1 MRSYGLKTKTIF
13 GGKNRFF
20 HYEPLST
27 SSFRKNLSTLGAIH
41 FQKAK
46 FLGKMKFGD
55 VIPFSTRALSGYP
68 ARTLLMI
75 LAMAIGVSSVILLTA
90 MGEGA
95 RNYVIQEFSALG
107 THLLIV
113 LPGRSE
119 TTGGPPPLLGETPRD
134 LTLEDALSLTRN
146 SAIRRVA
153 PITVGSAPVSWKQ
166 RDREV
171 TILGSTESLFE
182 IRHLSM
188 AQGSFIP
195 AGDPTRAQAICVL
208 GYKVKNE
215 LFGNHSP
222 LGEWVRIGDRRF
234 RIIGVLTQKGQ
245 SLGLDMG
252 DVAVVPVASAQALFN
267 TSALFRVLVQ
277 ANGRD
282 AIPKAKKTILTTIR
296 ERHDGEDDVTVI
308 TQDALLSTFD
318 RILVAMTL
326 SVAGIAA
333 ISLSVAG
340 ILIMNVMLIAVSQ
353 RTTEVGL
360 LKAIGAPDSQ
370 ILRLFLTES
379 AILSLI
385 GAGFGLILA
394 FIGTWLIART
404 FPIFPISIPVWS
416 SGAAVFVAFLTGLIF
431 GVLPARRAARLDPV
445 EALSR
450 R

>member
-1 MRSYGLKTKTIF
+1 
-13 GGKNRFF
+13 
-20 HYEPLST
+20 
-27 SSFRKNLSTLGAIH
+27 
-41 FQKAK
+41 
-46 FLGKMKFGD
+46 MKSGD
-55 VIPFSTRALSGYP
+55 VIQFSWKALSGYP
-68 ARTLLMI
+68 TRTLLMI
-75 LAMAIGVSSVILLTA
+75 LAMAIGVASVILLTA
-90 MGEGA
+90 LGEGA
-95 RNYVIQEFSALG
+95 RRFVTDEFTSLG
-107 THLLIV
+107 TYLLIV

-134 LTLEDALSLTRN
+134 LTLEDALSLTR
-146 SAIRRVA
+146 SSTIRRMA
-153 PITVGSAPVSWKQ
+153 PITVGSAPVSWKH

-171 TILGSTESLFE
+171 SVLGSTAELFE

-188 AQGSFIP
+188 AQGRFIP
-195 AGDPTRAQAICVL
+195 AGDPSRGLAVCVL
-208 GYKVKNE
+208 GYKLKKE
-215 LFGNHSP
+215 LFGNQSP

-234 RIIGVLTQKGQ
+234 RVIGVLAKKGQ

-252 DVAVVPVASAQALFN
+252 DVVVVPVASAQALFN
-267 TSALFRVLVQ
+267 TSALFRILLQ
-277 ANGRD
+277 ANGRE
-282 AIPKAKKTILTTIR
+282 AIPKAKKAVLATIR
-296 ERHDGEDDVTVI
+296 KRHEGEDDVTVI

-353 RTTEVGL
+353 RTTEIGL
-360 LKAIGAPDSQ
+360 LKAIGARGTH
-370 ILRLFLTES
+370 ILGLFLAES

-394 FIGTWLIART
+394 FLGNWGLAHAFPR
-404 FPIFPISIPVWS
+404 FPITAPIWAMV
-416 SGAAVFVAFLTGLIF
+416 AAVSVALLTGLVF

-445 EALSR
+445 QALSR